1 MIKHEIS
8 KQKDATIRLVIS
20 VDSDFIN
27 PIKAKTLAELK
38 KDLKVS
44 GFRPGKMPDAIAE
57 RNLGENYV
65 QSHVAEAV
73 VMQAYSQAVIA
84 EKIETIDAPQIQ
96 LKKFVPY
103 SELEFEATAP
113 IMPSI
118 KLDPKNLIV
127 PEPEIK
133 IAQSEVQTALD
144 NLATQMAKRTASDG
158 SAKSGDEVKI
168 DFEGVRDGQLVEGA
182 AAKNQT
188 IKIGENKFIPG
199 FEDNLVGLKKGDEK
213 SFELTF
219 PKNYGHKDLA
229 GAKVTFK
236 VKIHEVTK
244 VELPKL
250 DDKFAQSVGGFKTL
264 SDLKADIKKSLEASK
279 ADQQRKDYED
289 KVLANAVNKVEFT
302 APASLVQ
309 QQIDRLNQEVN
320 NNLSAS
326 GLTLEQYLKIQ
337 GKTKEEVD
345 KEIKDEAN
353 KRVKIAILVRQ
364 IVAENKLVVS
374 EEELEENYMQMKAQY
389 TDPKMQQEMNH
400 EHFLDDLKN
409 HLLTT
414 KAIKILLQYA
424 RGEKKA

>member
-1 MIKHEIS
+1 M
-8 KQKDATIRLVIS
+8 
-20 VDSDFIN
+20 
-27 PIKAKTLAELK
+27 
-38 KDLKVS
+38 
-44 GFRPGKMPDAIAE
+44 
-57 RNLGENYV
+57 
-65 QSHVAEAV
+65 
-73 VMQAYSQAVIA
+73 
-84 EKIETIDAPQIQ
+84 
-96 LKKFVPY
+96 
-103 SELEFEATAP
+103 
-113 IMPSI
+113 
-118 KLDPKNLIV
+118 
-127 PEPEIK
+127 
-133 IAQSEVQTALD
+133 
-144 NLATQMAKRTASDG
+144 
-158 SAKSGDEVKI
+158 
-168 DFEGVRDGQLVEGA
+168 
-182 AAKNQT
+182 
-188 IKIGENKFIPG
+188 
-199 FEDNLVGLKKGDEK
+199 
-213 SFELTF
+213 
-219 PKNYGHKDLA
+219 
-229 GAKVTFK
+229 TFK

>member
-133 IAQSEVQTALD
+133 IAQSE
-144 NLATQMAKRTASDG
+144 
-158 SAKSGDEVKI
+158 
-168 DFEGVRDGQLVEGA
+168 
-182 AAKNQT
+182 
-188 IKIGENKFIPG
+188 
-199 FEDNLVGLKKGDEK
+199 
-213 SFELTF
+213 
-219 PKNYGHKDLA
+219 
-229 GAKVTFK
+229 
-236 VKIHEVTK
+236 
-244 VELPKL
+244 
-250 DDKFAQSVGGFKTL
+250 
-264 SDLKADIKKSLEASK
+264 SK
-279 ADQQRKDYED
+279 Q
-289 KVLANAVNKVEFT
+289 
-302 APASLVQ
+302 
-309 QQIDRLNQEVN
+309 
-320 NNLSAS
+320 
-326 GLTLEQYLKIQ
+326 
-337 GKTKEEVD
+337 
-345 KEIKDEAN
+345 
-353 KRVKIAILVRQ
+353 
-364 IVAENKLVVS
+364 
-374 EEELEENYMQMKAQY
+374 
-389 TDPKMQQEMNH
+389 
-400 EHFLDDLKN
+400 
-409 HLLTT
+409 HLIT
-414 KAIKILLQYA
+414 
-424 RGEKKA
+424 